1 MDRLVVETEVEEKV
15 EKEEPKQ
22 NVEVKPLSS
31 NASKV
36 LPVHLSKEP
45 QIQTEYL
52 NSLENITIADIKKEE
67 NVKKQEEFKVEKE
80 TLIQQQF
87 DLIQQQFDET
97 QKQEL
102 QKVEQQESQ
111 KIVEKPNYDLISEPK
126 RVIKLKSKPQEK
138 KKVSKKAV
146 GIALACALGIS
157 GVICV
162 TNTIIID
169 NMSSNFVQ
177 IDETYKLNLAKYLK
191 DIANLDTTKQ
201 GMEFLESYPE
211 ENLDA
216 GDLGAKT
223 NWFDRLCN
231 FIGGLFGG

>member
-1 MDRLVVETEVEEKV
+1 MDRLVVDNEIEEKV
-15 EKEEPKQ
+15 EKAKTETK
-22 NVEVKPLSS
+22 VEVKPLSS
-31 NASKV
+31 DASKV

-52 NSLENITIADIKKEE
+52 NSLENLTIAD
-67 NVKKQEEFKVEKE
+67 VKKSEDTKKTEEFKLEKE
-80 TLIQQQF
+80 TLIEKQF
-87 DLIQQQFDET
+87 EEP
-97 QKQEL
+97 KEEP

-111 KIVEKPNYDLISEPK
+111 KILEKPNYDLISSPK
-126 RVIKLKSKPQEK
+126 KVIKLKSKSQEK
-138 KKVSKKAV
+138 KKASKKAL
-146 GIALACALGIS
+146 GIALACALSIS

-169 NMSSNFVQ
+169 NMSSNFLQ

-191 DIANLDTTKQ
+191 NLTKLDTTKQ
-201 GMEFLESYPE
+201 SMEFLESYPE

-216 GDLGAKT
+216 GDLGEKT

-231 FIGGLFGG
+231 FIGGFFGG